1 MSRRAR
7 PAGRSVERDLQAERR
22 ATRDGDL
29 RWAME
34 DPRGRRLLREL
45 LYDPELGFGLDTQPF
60 TGNGSV
66 QFGEAAKRAR
76 AKEVDDRI
84 QRDLPELWIAMHQE
98 HLDTRAEEKH
108 LRDTA
113 AATPSDEDDPA

>member
-1 MSRRAR
+1 MSRRR
-7 PAGRSVERDLQAERR
+7 PTPSKATERDLEAERE
-22 ATRDGDL
+22 ATRAADL
-29 RWAME
+29 QWAME

-45 LYDPELGFGLDTQPF
+45 LYHPDRGFGLDTQPF

-84 QRDLPELWIAMHQE
+84 QRELPDLWLAMHQE
-98 HLDTRAEEKH
+98 HLEARAEAKH
-108 LRDTA
+108 LRETA
-113 AATPSDEDDPA
+113 ESTPDEDDPA

>member
-1 MSRRAR
+1 MSRRVKGAAR
-7 PAGRSVERDLQAERR
+7 ATQRELEAERQETR
-22 ATRDGDL
+22 ASDL

-34 DPRGRRLLREL
+34 DARGRRLLREL

-76 AKEVDDRI
+76 AKEIDDRI
-84 QRDLPELWIAMHQE
+84 QRDLPQFWLAMH
-98 HLDTRAEEKH
+98 EEFLEARLEAKH
-108 LRDTA
+108 LRETA
-113 AATPSDEDDPA
+113 EATPDEDDPA